1 MICSPVKKIDSIDM
15 TFTLPTCEKTYA
27 TLMED
32 RPNINLPI
40 RGCPNSSLNVFDA
53 KDEFFG
59 VEMPT

>member
-1 MICSPVKKIDSIDM
+1 MQHM
-15 TFTLPTCEKTYA
+15 F
-27 TLMED
+27 MED

-40 RGCPNSSLNVFDA
+40 RGVPNSSLNVFDA